1 MFFFH
6 QQDHNLHTVREIRD
20 HKLFIAESLR
30 MLVQDAE
37 AAESSGARTLGEKVG
52 LYFRRFCFITLYIAI
67 QIGGMVLIVITLAGQ
82 SPSIKQFGNWVALQT
97 DGALEIT
104 PIVVGIV
111 NAIVPQLTTR
121 LLKQEKYDDQGTVI
135 KQTVLRIFLTKT
147 FNILIQVMSY
157 LLLQDPFLFS
167 SMETIFLKN
176 HIFNKPVTL
185 PAGVFIVCALIYLT
199 KTDGLKIVSE

>member
-1 MFFFH
+1 MGS
-6 QQDHNLHTVREIRD
+6 QAKKNKYAKPVLNAWDHNLHTVREIRD

-37 AAESSGARTLGEKVG
+37 AQNASGSRTFVEKAKLYARRG
-52 LYFRRFCFITLYIAI
+52 FFILLYIII
-67 QIGGMVLIVITLAGQ
+67 QIGGMALIVITLAGQ
-82 SPSIKQFGNWVALQT
+82 SPTIKTFGEYVYTQT
-97 DGALEIT
+97 SGALEIT

-111 NAIVPQLTTR
+111 NGVVPQLTTR

-167 SMETIFLKN
+167 SMDS
-176 HIFNKPVTL
+176 P
-185 PAGVFIVCALIYLT
+185 
-199 KTDGLKIVSE
+199 